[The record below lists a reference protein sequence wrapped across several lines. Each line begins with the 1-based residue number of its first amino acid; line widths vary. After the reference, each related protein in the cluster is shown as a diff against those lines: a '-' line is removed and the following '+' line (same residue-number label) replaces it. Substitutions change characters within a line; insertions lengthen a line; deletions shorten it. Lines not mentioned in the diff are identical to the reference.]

1 MFPVAYWKTST
12 LVSNLVTS
20 LYFKSCGSQM
30 CLSLS
35 TRCNSSF
42 GGAST
47 SVDTRQ
53 RRSGCPSPTFLY
65 AISTLLSAGLLT
77 VTQPRLLLERI
88 TIFNSAH
95 YKSSVNLFILLFY
108 YLLFCYFITVYFITC
123 LILIRYIVFF
133 SIFLSFIFVY
143 IKIYNFDLKI
153 FNRFHYFF
161 HKRIKS

>member
-30 CLSLS
+30 CLSLN

-65 AISTLLSAGLLT
+65 AISTLLSAGLFI

-95 YKSSVNLFILLFY
+95 YKSSVNLFY
-108 YLLFCYFITVYFITC
+108 YSITCYFIILLLFIC
-123 LILIRYIVFF
+123 SLFDLNSILDTLF
-133 SIFLSFIFVY
+133 SLSFIY
-143 IKIYNFDLKI
+143 ICLYKDIYL
-153 FNRFHYFF
+153 
-161 HKRIKS
+161 

>member
-30 CLSLS
+30 CLSLN

-65 AISTLLSAGLLT
+65 AISTLLSAGLFI

-95 YKSSVNLFILLFY
+95 YKSSVNLFY
-108 YLLFCYFITVYFITC
+108 YSITCYFIILLCLFVAC
-123 LILIRYIVFF
+123 LILTRYTLF
-133 SIFLSFIFVY
+133 SLSFIY
-143 IKIYNFDLKI
+143 ICLYKDIYL
-153 FNRFHYFF
+153 
-161 HKRIKS
+161 

>member
-20 LYFKSCGSQM
+20 LYFRSCGSQM
-30 CLSLS
+30 CLSLN
-35 TRCNSSF
+35 TRCNNSF

-88 TIFNSAH
+88 AEAFSA
-95 YKSSVNLFILLFY
+95 YKSSITLFN
-108 YLLFCYFITVYFITC
+108 FIYSRLNCI
-123 LILIRYIVFF
+123 ILI
-133 SIFLSFIFVY
+133 LSFIY
-143 IKIYNFDLKI
+143 ICLFKNI
-153 FNRFHYFF
+153 
-161 HKRIKS
+161 

>member
-20 LYFKSCGSQM
+20 LYFKSCGSQT

-65 AISTLLSAGLLT
+65 AISTLLSAGLFT
-77 VTQPRLLLERI
+77 VTQPRLLLKQ
-88 TIFNSAH
+88 SLHLAH
-95 YKSSVNLFILLFY
+95 VNNLFI
-108 YLLFCYFITVYFITC
+108 YL
-123 LILIRYIVFF
+123 
-133 SIFLSFIFVY
+133 FVY
-143 IKIYNFDLKI
+143 SLDWIYHILFFPSFMLVYSKTCILECKI
-153 FNRFHYFF
+153 F
-161 HKRIKS
+161 IC